1 MTLHTRTTAGELSM
15 SAVSLL
21 CSAIAHPRM
30 TVFGAAELES
40 FIHPRLRYSHRG
52 AQSNP
57 VPPLQAFDELI
68 AAAHVLGT
76 PNRWW
81 RP

>member
-1 MTLHTRTTAGELSM
+1 MTLLTDNAAGKLSM
-15 SAVSLL
+15 SAVTLL

-30 TVFGAAELES
+30 TVFGRSELET

-52 AQSNP
+52 AQSRP
-57 VPPLQAFDELI
+57 VPPLQALDELLVS
-68 AAAHVLGT
+68 AHVLGT
-76 PNRWW
+76 PDRWW